1 MQLILSFSVSHAHFL
16 SRSFIWSLI
25 LSLPPSHFLV
35 RMLARSLPLTCFISL
50 SLFLISLSLSDL
62 PLQHLCLVHVML
74 MQVLIYTCCVVVYCR
89 VSQCVQCVAVC
100 CSVLQCVAAFGFG
113 TSSIYDVLPCIVACC
128 GVLQS
133 VAACSSVLQRV
144 DIDSHLYSVCCS
156 VWFSM

>member
-1 MQLILSFSVSHAHFL
+1 M
-16 SRSFIWSLI
+16 
-25 LSLPPSHFLV
+25 
-35 RMLARSLPLTCFISL
+35 
-50 SLFLISLSLSDL
+50 
-62 PLQHLCLVHVML
+62 
-74 MQVLIYTCCVVVYCR
+74 
-89 VSQCVQCVAVC
+89 C